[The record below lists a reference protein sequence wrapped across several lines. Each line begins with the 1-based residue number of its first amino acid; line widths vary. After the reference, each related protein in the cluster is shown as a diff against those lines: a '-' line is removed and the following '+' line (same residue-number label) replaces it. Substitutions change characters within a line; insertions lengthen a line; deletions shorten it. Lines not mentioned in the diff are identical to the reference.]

1 MNVPP
6 NNPWLDLPDA
16 PPFVAPVDAEVVD
29 RCIGG
34 LKDKCELRLDLRPQ
48 PWTGSVATAE
58 VLVLALNPGFHPDD
72 LLDVRNPDYAEQW
85 RLALSFST
93 RTPFYFLDPVF
104 RQTGGG
110 RWWHKRVRELI
121 EAAGFDAV
129 SRGLMCV
136 EHFPYKSTRYA
147 ALGETLPS
155 QQYSLTIVRE
165 AIRSDKP
172 IVIMRSE
179 HIWRESVPELRE
191 YPYIRL
197 SNHQNPY
204 LNRAQMTNEQFERV
218 VAAMRG

>member
-1 MNVPP
+1 MARLIPVSRGSSHTC
-6 NNPWLDLPDA
+6 WARLPDTPRA
-16 PPFVAPVDAEVVD
+16 CSRSRGRIRFRHTSCWASPSRNSPP
-29 RCIGG
+29 CN
-34 LKDKCELRLDLRPQ
+34 
-48 PWTGSVATAE
+48 VATAE

-85 RLALSFST
+85 RLALSFAT
-93 RTPFYFLDPVF
+93 RTPFHFLDAAF

-155 QQYSLTIVRE
+155 QQYSFTIVRE
-165 AIRSDKP
+165 AIRNNKP

-179 HIWRESVPELRE
+179 RIWLESVPELRE
-191 YPYIRL
+191 YSYIRL

-218 VAAMRG
+218 VAAIRG